1 MIDFIKAQKE
11 FKQYLNSYDLNDGMI
26 QLKVRHT
33 YGVVSLSEYIAK
45 DLNLSE

>member
-1 MIDFIKAQKE
+1 MINFNKAQKE

-33 YGVVSLSEYIAK
+33 YGVVSLSNISQK
-45 DLNLSE
+45 I